1 MLTLLL
7 LHHIPLISS
16 RLRLSS
22 VTLSLCSSHSTLCNN
37 NEKVVS
43 LCCAVRCLLCTKRRR
58 SFCSCYS
65 WGPPTPAGKL
75 WLIASFQLTHTSYCE
90 DVGYVFWV
98 SQNLTL
104 ILRGLLQ
111 PFVKIPNF
119 QTSTYTSTYAHV
131 END

>member
-1 MLTLLL
+1 MIDYSWVVYTQEAK
-7 LHHIPLISS
+7 SS
-16 RLRLSS
+16 LQRGKKDIA
-22 VTLSLCSSHSTLCNN
+22 C
-37 NEKVVS
+37 EKM
-43 LCCAVRCLLCTKRRR
+43 RCLLCTKRRR